1 MIAAIPSRRGALE
14 VVTPPD
20 RPPDDEDAGGTG
32 PNTLPSELG
41 RYAGH
46 GMTIALSTAAFAWG
60 GVWLD
65 DRLGTEPV
73 FVLVGVFVGF
83 GAGFYSMYRDIA
95 PGAGTAG
102 GSGDDGPPGDDPGDG
117 RRAGPS

>member
-1 MIAAIPSRRGALE
+1 MPAA
-14 VVTPPD
+14 
-20 RPPDDEDAGGTG
+20 
-32 PNTLPSELG
+32 LG

-46 GMTIALSTAAFAWG
+46 GMTIALSTAAFAWA

-95 PGAGTAG
+95 PAAGEGA
-102 GSGDDGPPGDDPGDG
+102 DEDEDGPRDAGPGGD
-117 RRAGPS
+117 RRAGPT